1 MTATTEPE
9 APIRFGP
16 VSDADLD
23 RLARAAVAKGY
34 TVAVAAPQRRYSAA
48 EEWFEYAVDCETVQ
62 GGQHYNMPFRVTAGN
77 YETLLRHFGADIP
90 RAEVLPLL
98 ASAQQRA

>member
-9 APIRFGP
+9 APIHFGP
-16 VSDADLD
+16 VADADLD
-23 RLARAAVAKGY
+23 RLGRAAVAKGY
-34 TVAVAAPQRRYSAA
+34 AVAIAMTQRRYSAT

-62 GGQHYNMPFRVTAGN
+62 GGKHYNMPFRVTAGN
-77 YETLLRHFGADIP
+77 YETLLRHFEAEIP